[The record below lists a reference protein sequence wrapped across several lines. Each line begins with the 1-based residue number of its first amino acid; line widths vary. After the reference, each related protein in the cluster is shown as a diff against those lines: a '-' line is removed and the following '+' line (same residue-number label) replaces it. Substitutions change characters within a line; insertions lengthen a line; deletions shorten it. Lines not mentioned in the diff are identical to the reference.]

1 MISAT
6 LDSSV
11 YVRAFNF
18 GGPAAK
24 LLAYARAREIRIDIS
39 KAILDETIG
48 VLREKFKR
56 DPYTLNDIRQ
66 KLTATCN
73 FIASTGTL
81 DVVKED
87 PDDNRILECAEAA
100 HSDYVVSED
109 KDLLRLGLYGE
120 IRIVDID
127 SFLAITAR
135 ADDAH

>member
-87 PDDNRILECAEAA
+87 RMVTVFWNAQKQRI
-100 HSDYVVSED
+100 
-109 KDLLRLGLYGE
+109 
-120 IRIVDID
+120 
-127 SFLAITAR
+127 R
-135 ADDAH
+135 ATLSRKIKIYSVWGSM